1 MKSEEA
7 PNVEPSQIS
16 WVRVHC
22 RWSEKEKD
30 SALSLHILNPTMQSC
45 RGPLHSVALRAGWD
59 LWEWRTLNCSLH
71 SLSTEPVTLPFI
83 QATNTTVKELDTVFL
98 TCFSNDTGI
107 SIQSFNGQSLELTD
121 EMKLSQTKN
130 TLTIDPVRRE
140 DSGKYRCEV
149 SNPVSSKWSDPN
161 QLDIIGE
168 WPLLP
173 PYSIVLEMG
182 LILYQQCAKW
192 VKVIMRKKWLKIQI

>member
-1 MKSEEA
+1 
-7 PNVEPSQIS
+7 
-16 WVRVHC
+16 
-22 RWSEKEKD
+22 
-30 SALSLHILNPTMQSC
+30 
-45 RGPLHSVALRAGWD
+45 
-59 LWEWRTLNCSLH
+59 
-71 SLSTEPVTLPFI
+71 PVTLPFI

-107 SIQSFNGQSLELTD
+107 PSNRSMSLELTD
-121 EMKLSQTKN
+121 EKKISQTKN

-161 QLDIIGE
+161 QLDII
-168 WPLLP
+168 
-173 PYSIVLEMG
+173 VLEMG

-192 VKVIMRKKWLKIQI
+192 PLPPIPKLLLKQFCPTLLKVITFFYNITQKDAGAYMLRMIMGNLEVRDVSVQFHVHP